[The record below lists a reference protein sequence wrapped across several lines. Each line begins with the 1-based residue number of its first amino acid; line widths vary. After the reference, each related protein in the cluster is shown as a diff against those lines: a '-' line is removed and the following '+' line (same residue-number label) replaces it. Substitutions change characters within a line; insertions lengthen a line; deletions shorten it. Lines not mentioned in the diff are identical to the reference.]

1 MVRAAFDGDPGPL
14 FLAPILLA
22 AYWYGR
28 VAGVAIGLASTL
40 AYALAR
46 EVNPGMADGTV
57 TAAIGFRVVAYCAAG
72 YAFGWLVEDRRRLRA
87 EVDARSRQMAELH
100 NLQEALA
107 PPGVPSRPALELAS
121 CYVPAEGGAGGDFFL
136 VAPGPRDTTVIV
148 IGDVAGKG
156 LQAAKRAAYVRMGFA
171 AAAPFQDD
179 PCKLLELANSNL
191 IERAGVSDTFV
202 TAACFVVKPSD
213 NKLAWALAG
222 HPPALL
228 LADGRMLNKVKA
240 AFPLGIGE
248 DIDCEMGET
257 VLEAGT
263 GFVAFTDGLIE
274 ARRRGGTDLFGMER
288 ASELVAALQGSE
300 PTAVVGALRAAA
312 ERYAGG
318 TLTDDLCMV
327 AVRASA
333 GGVFGEQQRV
343 AA

>member
-1 MVRAAFDGDPGPL
+1 M
-14 FLAPILLA
+14 
-22 AYWYGR
+22 
-28 VAGVAIGLASTL
+28 
-40 AYALAR
+40 
-46 EVNPGMADGTV
+46 NDGTLV
-57 TAAIGFRVVAYCAAG
+57 AALGYRVVAYCAAG
-72 YAFGWLVEDRRRLRA
+72 YAFGWLVEDRRRLRE
-87 EVDARSRQMAELH
+87 EVDASERNMAELRD
-100 NLQEALA
+100 LQEALA
-107 PPGVPSRPALELAS
+107 PPGVPSRPSLELAS

-156 LQAAKRAAYVRMGFA
+156 LHAAKRAAYVRMGFA

-191 IERAGVSDTFV
+191 IERAGVSDIFV

-213 NKLAWALAG
+213 NKLTWALAG

-228 LADGRMLNKVKA
+228 LADGQMLNKVHA

-248 DIDCEMGET
+248 DIDCGMGET
-257 VLEAGT
+257 ALEPGS

-274 ARRRGGTDLFGMER
+274 ARRRGSTDLFGMER
-288 ASELVAALQGSE
+288 ASELVAALRESE

-327 AVRASA
+327 AVRASRD
-333 GGVFGEQQRV
+333 GSFGAQPV